1 MLKSFRDAWNGI
13 VLAVRSQRNVR
24 VQLIVVLLVLAVGI
38 YFSISYIEWCLAI
51 LAMGLVMGLEVMNTA
66 IEELVNFVSPERRE
80 EARRIKDLAAGAV
93 LLAAI
98 AVAIVGALILIS
110 KLL

>member
-13 VLAVRSQRNVR
+13 VLAVRTQRNVR
-24 VQLIVVLLVLAVGI
+24 VQLIVMVLMMAAGVYL
-38 YFSISYIEWCLAI
+38 SISYIEWCLAI
-51 LAMGLVMGLEVMNTA
+51 LAMGLVMGLEVMNTS
-66 IEELVNFVSPERRE
+66 IEELVNFISPERSE

-98 AVAIVGALILIS
+98 AAAVVGALILFS
-110 KLL
+110 KLS

>member
-13 VLAVRSQRNVR
+13 VLAARTQRNVR
-24 VQLIVVLLVLAVGI
+24 VQLIVTSLMIGAGV
-38 YFSISYIEWCLAI
+38 YFSLSPVEWCIAV
-51 LAMGLVMGLEVMNTA
+51 LAMGLVMGLEIMNTS

-93 LLAAI
+93 LIAAI
-98 AVAIVGALILIS
+98 TALIVGIFILVP
-110 KLL
+110 KLT